1 MVLVSGERRSHSTS
15 SIHNSTSELAPQ
27 FLQQSFRDLVIG
39 VDVLHVVAILEV
51 FNHPK
56 QFLARFV
63 VKFDLV
69 LRLPDDLHFFRFAEL
84 IFERLGDGMY
94 IFERAVKPV
103 AFVIGFA
110 FIGAGLNR
118 GFQHRFGVGRLRLV
132 LNLAHPVPKTG
143 NRAGFAH
150 IPARFRKDRANFTG
164 GAGFGVAL
172 TPDDVLARIDVFD
185 PAIPT
190 TEGVRIGDPDTAVE
204 AAYPDA
210 TVVREFLTD
219 VYVVTGD
226 HGTLQIEVARDTA
239 DLPGYWGTQVDRVV
253 YLHATEI
260 THPPFT
266 VAASENIAGGCL

>member
-1 MVLVSGERRSHSTS
+1 MTTARHAAVVAVPVLLLLAACTPGAPIASPSPSPTGSASATPVVEPTRPAAG
-15 SIHNSTSELAPQ
+15 ELAISPE
-27 FLQQSFRDLVIG
+27 G
-39 VDVLHVVAILEV
+39 MGT
-51 FNHPK
+51 
-56 QFLARFV
+56 
-63 VKFDLV
+63 LV
-69 LRLPDDLHFFRFAEL
+69 LGEVPPTDPALAMIVWDPDACAE
-84 IFERLGDGMY
+84 MY
-94 IFERAVKPV
+94 PPV
-103 AFVIGFA
+103 DPEP
-110 FIGAGLNR
+110 
-118 GFQHRFGVGRLRLV
+118 GRWV
-132 LNLAHPVPKTG
+132 ALAEYDD
-143 NRAGFAH
+143 
-150 IPARFRKDRANFTG
+150 PATG